1 MMTWKTRIKMMVRT
15 LKTIRHNIQGYGM
28 RVAMVKF
35 VYDMVCLCCIPEK
48 GQKWVYNKYYIPTI
62 YSFLNKKYA
71 PLVEKYKNR
80 PSKNKE
86 GDTIWTM
93 WWRGEE
99 NAPELVKSCINSI
112 RRHTDKKVIVLDKD
126 TYYNYVEVPDFLF
139 TLIEE
144 GRMTLT
150 KLSNIIRLKLLS
162 QYGGFW
168 MDATVYVTKD
178 LPENLFTDKF
188 YTHHDRMTDGI
199 SRLRWSTFFMGGL
212 DVLLFDFLYDA
223 HILYWKDMLPK
234 KKTGIIDYFLF
245 DFFIILAYEHLPII
259 RKEIDSVPLNNPHMH
274 DIEPILS
281 HTYQGF
287 FEDTF
292 AYKLTYKIKCKKD
305 KDGKE
310 TYFGRIVSDGELN
323 EVHNKNQVK

>member
-1 MMTWKTRIKMMVRT
+1 MMVRT

-93 WWRGEE
+93 WWQGEE

-126 TYYNYVEVPDFLF
+126 NY
-139 TLIEE
+139 IEYISLPSTILE
-144 GRMTLT
+144 GVKRKRISLT
-150 KLSNIIRLKLLS
+150 HLSDIIRCGVLS
-162 QYGGFW
+162 FYGGFW
-168 MDATVYVTKD
+168 LDATVYVTKD
-178 LPENLFTDKF
+178 LPENLFSDDF
-188 YTHHDRMTDGI
+188 YTHHDRLTDGI
-199 SRLRWSTFFMGGL
+199 SRLRWSTFFMGGR
-212 DVLLFDFLYDA
+212 DVLLFQFLYDA
-223 HILYWKDMLPK
+223 YIQYWKEMLPK
-234 KKTGIIDYFLF
+234 NKIGIIDYFLF

-274 DIEPILS
+274 DIEPILLQP
-281 HTYQGF
+281 YQGF
-287 FEDTF
+287 YEDTF
-292 AYKLTYKIKCKKD
+292 AYKLTFRTDTIKEI
-305 KDGKE
+305 DGKQ
-310 TYFGRIVSDGELN
+310 TYYGWIVSN
-323 EVHNKNQVK
+323 R